1 MPSRPAGRPPNSDA
15 LLDGARGEA
24 ITIANEFAEV
34 RVVRVDTRN
43 GSRLLIESP
52 KSGQWVALDPLELE
66 ALTWQNTATF
76 SAMIGNPFGPLIPE
90 EQPASGRSAVLEGG
104 EQPARHLPEGGSQ
117 CELEGR
123 RALVVGAGSGIGRA
137 VVDAFVAEGA
147 RVAVL
152 EREPQKSAALSAHC
166 PTCRSP

>member
-1 MPSRPAGRPPNSDA
+1 MSLHWEGEEEDA
-15 LLDGARGEA
+15 QAARRASAEHETLIQGARNQP

-52 KSGQWVALDPLELE
+52 KSGQWVALDPLEME

-90 EQPASGRSAVLEGG
+90 ATGGIVDGDGVNEGG
-104 EQPARHLPEGGSQ
+104 NEPGRELPEGGSQ
-117 CELEGR
+117 
-123 RALVVGAGSGIGRA
+123 
-137 VVDAFVAEGA
+137 
-147 RVAVL
+147 
-152 EREPQKSAALSAHC
+152 
-166 PTCRSP
+166 